1 MGTMRILDSTGDTLV
16 DWDVDDNATV
26 REAEEVFARLT
37 AERRI
42 PFARPAGAPADDAE
56 RITAFDPELEEI
68 IWVRPVA
75 GG

>member
-16 DWDVDDNATV
+16 DWDMADH
-26 REAEEVFARLT
+26 EAVHQAEALFARLT
-37 AERRI
+37 AQRRI
-42 PFARPAGAPADDAE
+42 PFARPPGATAADAE
-56 RITAFDPELEEI
+56 RITTFDPELEEI